1 MFILF
6 RLVLTSTV
14 LLLLFGSFSFASNF
28 PSQAIVA
35 AEQFVELIDDN
46 DFAVAYEGASELM
59 HLSHSEA
66 DWVARVKLSALL
78 VGAVQKRKLISVLA
92 RESYPRFPDGE
103 YLLVYFESQRERKQK
118 ATEVVLV
125 HAVAGKWQVCTYRL
139 K

>member
-1 MFILF
+1 MVILF
-6 RLVLTSTV
+6 RIILTSTI
-14 LLLLFGSFSFASNF
+14 LLVFGSFSFASNF

-46 DFAVAYEGASELM
+46 DFAVAYESASELM

-78 VGAVQKRKLISVLA
+78 VGSVKERKLVSVLV

-103 YLLVYFESQRERKQK
+103 YLLVYFESQREHKQK

-125 HAVAGKWQVCTYRL
+125 QAVAGKWQVCTYRL